1 LIGTIKNVDFQGAA
15 FLFPGQGAQAVGMGA
30 ELYHKF
36 ESVKNLFHDV
46 DEAIGVPL
54 SRIFMEGPEEEL
66 RRTINAQPAI
76 LVVSLACLMAFRE
89 TIDSS
94 HIPHPSYMAG
104 HSLGE
109 YTALVAAGSISPTDA
124 AVLVR
129 ERGRL
134 MQEASDRVPSG
145 MAAIIGLDESV
156 VEAICQETGTQV
168 SNVNSPEQLVIAG
181 ERLALARALDLATV
195 RGAKRAIP
203 LRVSG
208 AFHSVLM
215 DSAMIGI
222 QDVIQETDFKDP
234 IVPIVANSSAK
245 PLTKK
250 QEIKE
255 ELVRQIC
262 NCVQWKNSV
271 DFMVNSGVSHFIEI
285 GPGQTLSGLVK
296 RICDGAH
303 TDNLNDLSSVQS
315 FNLDWKFE

>member
-1 LIGTIKNVDFQGAA
+1 LTNISENTDLRGTA
-15 FLFPGQGAQAVGMGA
+15 FLFPGQGAQAVGMGT
-30 ELYHKF
+30 ELYQKF

-46 DEAIGVPL
+46 DEAIGIPL

-89 TIDSS
+89 TVEASQ
-94 HIPHPSYMAG
+94 IPRPNYMAG

-124 AVLVR
+124 ALLVR

-168 SNVNSPEQLVIAG
+168 SNVNSSEQLVIAG
-181 ERLALARALDLATV
+181 ERLALARALDLATA
-195 RGAKRAIP
+195 RGAGRAIP

-215 DSAMIGI
+215 NSAMVGM
-222 QDVIQETDFKDP
+222 QNVIKETDFQDP
-234 IVPIVANSSAK
+234 DVPIVANSSAE

-255 ELVRQIC
+255 ELVKQIC
-262 NCVQWKNSV
+262 SCVQWKNSV
-271 DFMVNSGVSHFIEI
+271 NFMVNSGVSHFIEI
-285 GPGQTLSGLVK
+285 GPGQVLSGLVK
-296 RICDGAH
+296 RICDNAH
-303 TDNLNDLSSVQS
+303 TDNLNDLSSVQN
-315 FNLDWKFE
+315 FNLDWKLE